1 MDRITEMEITWRII
15 SEEGD
20 GQNGEKGIGNN
31 KNKWQVQ
38 NRQVVVKNSMGNGEA
53 EEFICMT
60 HGHELRWMNDGGRWG
75 TGQRGIKGRRNG
87 TSVIA

>member
-1 MDRITEMEITWRII
+1 M
-15 SEEGD
+15 
-20 GQNGEKGIGNN
+20 
-31 KNKWQVQ
+31 
-38 NRQVVVKNSMGNGEA
+38 VVKNSMGNGEA

-87 TSVIA
+87 TNVIA